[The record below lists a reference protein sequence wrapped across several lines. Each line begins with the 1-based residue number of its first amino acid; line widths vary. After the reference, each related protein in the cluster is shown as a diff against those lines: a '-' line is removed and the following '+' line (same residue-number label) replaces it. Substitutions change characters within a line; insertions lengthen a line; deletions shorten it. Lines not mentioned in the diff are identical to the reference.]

1 MKTIVKL
8 AIDVEIMHRDRE
20 GHGSSKAYEQKRIRS
35 RVQDSSE
42 GRQKVKL
49 NGALPSTRERQWQH
63 VQGLRLRFSL

>member
-8 AIDVEIMHRDRE
+8 AIDVEIKHRDRE
-20 GHGSSKAYEQKRIRS
+20 GHGSSKAYEQKGIRS